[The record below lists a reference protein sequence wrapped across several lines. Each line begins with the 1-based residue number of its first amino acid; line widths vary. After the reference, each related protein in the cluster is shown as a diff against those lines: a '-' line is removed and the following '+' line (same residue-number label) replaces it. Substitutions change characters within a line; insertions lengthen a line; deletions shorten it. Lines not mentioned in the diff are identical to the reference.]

1 MGRRI
6 VTSLGIVAGV
16 IAASLVAAAAYTAL
30 KTPLSTKP
38 NSNLTPENC
47 SPGPCANLKEYKI
60 WISDVHVE
68 NDLVRMTVRFQNSSV
83 STHASPDD
91 LQLVDAG
98 RRASGLVTDAPNC
111 TTFKRHVFNDG
122 AFFGPVD
129 ICFRVSNS
137 TPPFLLH
144 WTPDLGAFC
153 CQEDIKIW
161 PS

>member
-1 MGRRI
+1 MGRLI

-38 NSNLTPENC
+38 NSNLAPENC

-83 STHASPDD
+83 STHASPED
-91 LQLVDAG
+91 LQLKIG
-98 RRASGLVTDAPNC
+98 RASC
-111 TTFKRHVFNDG
+111 RE
-122 AFFGPVD
+122 
-129 ICFRVSNS
+129 RV
-137 TPPFLLH
+137 
-144 WTPDLGAFC
+144 
-153 CQEDIKIW
+153 
-161 PS
+161 